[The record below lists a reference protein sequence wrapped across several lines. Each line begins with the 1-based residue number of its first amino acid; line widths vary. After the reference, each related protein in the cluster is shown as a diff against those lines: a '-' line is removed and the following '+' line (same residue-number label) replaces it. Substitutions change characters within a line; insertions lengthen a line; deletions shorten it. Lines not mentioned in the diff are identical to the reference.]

1 MKSPYYIDEPAAIS
15 FSGGRTSAYMLWRV
29 LQAHGGVLPDY
40 VKVTFANTGREM
52 PETLDFVRDCGE
64 QWGVD
69 IAWVEYDGRTI
80 QENGKNFDYR
90 YRVVDHDSASRN
102 GEPFSLLVKDTGRL
116 PNPVS
121 RYCSGQLK
129 VRTIKRYLID
139 QGFELPYTAL
149 IGIRGDEKHRAV
161 KLHGKLSD
169 GQDCWCPLYVD
180 GITKEDIYE
189 FCDRHGGAV
198 DTDRGTVFHLGS
210 AGVDG
215 LELDEPTADQA
226 GRDDGRSRVG
236 GDGLV
241 VLDGQLDL
249 DPGLEGRDLTDRA
262 HGHAQHS
269 HVITDVKSLSA
280 AEGDVNRRVTTAN
293 QKDSGRYQQAKDE
306 GNSEAAHQASFEQ
319 SGHGRIP
326 DKIGARVA
334 GSVRFWM

>member
-52 PETLDFVRDCGE
+52 PETLGFVRDCGE

-189 FCDRHGGAV
+189 FWSKQNFDLRLHNNNGVTDWGNCDLCFLKGKTKRLSIIRERPDLADWWIEKENATGDQFDRFGLTYAQMKLIA
-198 DTDRGTVFHLGS
+198 TDQGNLF
-210 AGVDG
+210 DF
-215 LELDEPTADQA
+215 EPDESIPCFC
-226 GRDDGRSRVG
+226 
-236 GDGLV
+236 GD
-241 VLDGQLDL
+241 
-249 DPGLEGRDLTDRA
+249 
-262 HGHAQHS
+262 
-269 HVITDVKSLSA
+269 
-280 AEGDVNRRVTTAN
+280 
-293 QKDSGRYQQAKDE
+293 
-306 GNSEAAHQASFEQ
+306 
-319 SGHGRIP
+319 
-326 DKIGARVA
+326 
-334 GSVRFWM
+334 